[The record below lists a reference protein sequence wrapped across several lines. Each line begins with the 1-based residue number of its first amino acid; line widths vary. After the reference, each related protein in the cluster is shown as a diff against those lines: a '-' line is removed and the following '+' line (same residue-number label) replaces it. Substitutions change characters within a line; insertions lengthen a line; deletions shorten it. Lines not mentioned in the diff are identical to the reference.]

1 MQLSIDISYY
11 PLTEQYLE
19 PIKAFI
25 ARLHTHSEIDVKSN
39 GMSTQVF
46 GEFADVMRIATAE
59 IEQAMELPHSIFVLK
74 MANARLDIDYK
85 PR

>member
-25 ARLHTHSEIDVKSN
+25 ARLHTHPEILVKSN

-46 GEFADVMRIATAE
+46 GEFDEVMSILTSE
-59 IEQAMELPHSIFVLK
+59 IKNAMELPHSIFVLK
-74 MANARLDIDYK
+74 MANARLDKDYV
-85 PR
+85 PE